1 MMKNKKRF
9 FYCLCA
15 FLAGVTF
22 SALAGCSITAK
33 SSIGGL
39 GSELK
44 VGATAACGQRIPEGQ
59 YVERRK

>member
-22 SALAGCSITAK
+22 SALTGCSITAK